1 MQPGLEGPA
10 LKAESAY
17 FLSEPAPRRM
27 IRRRAERRRGHLRLP
42 LVASKTLQEGLCV
55 SCFVGYAVMLRWLPR
70 RLLTRQQRAP
80 PRLRLDIVDGSPR
93 PIARRDGLAARREAR
108 HLELERLAQ

>member
-27 IRRRAERRRGHLRLP
+27 IRRRAERRRGHLQLP
-42 LVASKTLQEGLCV
+42 PQRRRRHKRA
-55 SCFVGYAVMLRWLPR
+55 FV
-70 RLLTRQQRAP
+70 
-80 PRLRLDIVDGSPR
+80 
-93 PIARRDGLAARREAR
+93 
-108 HLELERLAQ
+108 